1 MSKNINMY
9 EHMNTI
15 LSALKKGILLTT
27 SNGTKNNSMT
37 ISWGQIGIE
46 WNKPIFTTY
55 VRTGRYTYQLL
66 NENPEFTINI
76 PLPGMDISKYIKICG
91 TQTGKDVDKH
101 AQAEITTVPSP
112 SVSVPGIK
120 ELPLTLECKVV
131 YRQLQ
136 DKSAIPAEVKPTFY
150 PDNVPS
156 SDCGSNKDYH
166 EMFYGEI
173 VGAYIAE

>member
-1 MSKNINMY
+1 MVNTINIY

-27 SNGTKNNSMT
+27 SNGIRHNSMA

-55 VRTGRYTYQLL
+55 IRTGRYTYQLL
-66 NENPEFTINI
+66 NKNPEFTVNI
-76 PLPGMDISKYIKICG
+76 PLPGTDISSYIKICG
-91 TQTGKDVDKH
+91 TQTGADCDKH
-101 AQAEITTVPSP
+101 VKAGITTVPSP
-112 SVSVPGIK
+112 NITVPGIK
-120 ELPLTLECKVV
+120 QLPLTLECKVI

-136 DKSAIPAEVKPTFY
+136 DKSAIPEMLKSTFY
-150 PDNVPS
+150 PAAVPS
-156 SDCGSNKDYH
+156 TDCGSNRDYH